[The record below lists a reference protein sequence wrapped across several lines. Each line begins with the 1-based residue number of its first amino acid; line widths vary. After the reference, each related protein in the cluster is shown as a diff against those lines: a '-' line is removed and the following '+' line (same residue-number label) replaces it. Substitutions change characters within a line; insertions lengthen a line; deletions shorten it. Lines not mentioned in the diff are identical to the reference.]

1 MKAGRLDA
9 LLTYWPFAA
18 KAEAAGARSILAVE
32 DAVSALGIGAGVPY
46 IGYTFAQR
54 WAEQNP
60 ALIDGFVARLA
71 PGTRDPGDLGRRV
84 AAREADDRCRR

>member
-18 KAEAAGARSILAVE
+18 KAEADGARRILAVE

-46 IGYTFAQR
+46 IGYTFAQH

-60 ALIDGFVARLA
+60 ALIEGSSLRRAGRARSS
-71 PGTRDPGDLGRRV
+71 RRRMPSGN
-84 AAREADDRCRR
+84 A